1 MWFPNTVLLLLAVA
15 QASPSAAKQLTSLD
29 HLSITKRFHYVAL
42 KHSAGLARDL
52 RAAWGGVLATRV
64 QQHKPKS
71 KRLLQKRNFYC
82 INQKAG
88 GQVPFNAGNGKSSAH
103 PSPTHSSRPASSTA
117 SSTGSGAAPS
127 STSSWKL
134 VESHVSSTSKIAT
147 CLLTLIF
154 RKETTFLMDGLSTPE
169 AIPPMAPSNLLTREL
184 G

>member
-15 QASPSAAKQLTSLD
+15 QASPSAAKQPTSLD

-88 GQVPFNAGNGKSSAH
+88 GQAPFNAGNGKSSAH
-103 PSPTHSSRPASSTA
+103 PSPTRSSQPA
-117 SSTGSGAAPS
+117 SSTGSGATPS

-134 VESHVSSTSKIAT
+134 VESHVSSTSK
-147 CLLTLIF
+147 LQSVL
-154 RKETTFLMDGLSTPE
+154 
-169 AIPPMAPSNLLTREL
+169 
-184 G
+184 